1 MKQFF
6 ARGLVLMA
14 GVVSVPVSGPTTALS
29 APAPDYREDPRTTKL
44 GDFFRRY
51 SCPAGKYTQVF
62 LEAADRYALDWRL
75 LPSISYIESTC
86 GKAARNNNFFGWDS
100 GRASFPSP
108 AAAIHEVARRITQS
122 ARYRNKNLDGILTVY
137 NPRAEW
143 AQKVK
148 SAMRLIADFE

>member
-14 GVVSVPVSGPTTALS
+14 GVVSLPVSGPQIALS
-29 APAPDYREDPRTTKL
+29 APAPDYREDPRITKL

-51 SCPAGKYTQVF
+51 SCPAAKYTHVF
-62 LEAADRYALDWRL
+62 LEAADRYSLDWRL
-75 LPSISYIESTC
+75 LPSISYVESTC

-108 AAAIHEVARRITQS
+108 AAAIHQVAQRLTQS
-122 ARYRNKNLDGILTVY
+122 KLDRNKSLDGILTVY

-143 AQKVK
+143 ARKVK
-148 SAMRLIADFE
+148 SAMRLIAEFE